1 MTARSPA
8 LDGVP
13 FTALLAYRDGE
24 TARWREWLE
33 RRPDALD
40 VPFSDGMLP
49 TVGAV
54 VRHIFAVELRFG
66 QRLAG
71 RPVSD
76 WPEFRQ
82 ETHAAIFAL
91 ADEAR
96 RLVGDFLASATDE
109 QMREALTFATL
120 TAGTVTA
127 TRHKLVANLLNHG
140 TRHWAQVATVLRLHG
155 YADQWSHDLLLS
167 DALP

>member
-1 MTARSPA
+1 MTARSAA

-13 FTALLAYRDGE
+13 FPALLTYRDAE
-24 TARWREWLE
+24 TVRWREWLE
-33 RRPDALD
+33 RRPAALG

-49 TVGAV
+49 TIGSV

-71 RPVSD
+71 LPVSD

-82 ETHAAIFAL
+82 ESLAEIFAL
-91 ADEAR
+91 GDEAR
-96 RLVGDFLASATDE
+96 RLVGAFLAEATDE
-109 QMREALTFATL
+109 RMRETLTFETL
-120 TAGTVTA
+120 TAGMVTA
-127 TRHKLVANLLNHG
+127 SRHKLVANLLNHG
-140 TRHWAQVATVLRLHG
+140 TRHWAQVATVLRIHG
-155 YADQWSHDLLLS
+155 YADQWPHDLLLS

>member
-1 MTARSPA
+1 MTTRSPA

-13 FTALLAYRDGE
+13 FTALLAYRDAE
-24 TARWREWLE
+24 TIRWREWLE
-33 RRPDALD
+33 RRPEALD
-40 VPFSDGMLP
+40 VPFGDGMLP
-49 TVGAV
+49 TIRSV

-82 ETHAAIFAL
+82 ETLADIFAL

-96 RLVGDFLASATDE
+96 GLVGEFLAGATDE
-109 QMREALTFATL
+109 GMRETLTFATL
-120 TAGTVTA
+120 TAGDVTA
-127 TRHKLVANLLNHG
+127 SRHKLVANLLNHG

-155 YADQWSHDLLLS
+155 YADQWPHDLLLS

>member
-1 MTARSPA
+1 MTVRSAA

-13 FTALLAYRDGE
+13 FAALLAYRDAE

-33 RRPDALD
+33 RHPGALD
-40 VPFSDGMLP
+40 VAFGDGMLP
-49 TVGAV
+49 TIRAV
-54 VRHIFAVELRFG
+54 VRHIFAVELRFA

-82 ETHAAIFAL
+82 EMLDEIFAIG
-91 ADEAR
+91 DDAR
-96 RLVGDFLASATDE
+96 RLLGEFLAAATDE
-109 QMREALTFATL
+109 RMRETLTFGTL
-120 TAGTVTA
+120 TAGSVTA
-127 TRHKLVANLLNHG
+127 SHHKLVANLLNHG

-155 YADQWSHDLLLS
+155 HADQWPHDLLLS
-167 DALP
+167 DALA